1 MVILKINQKIH
12 FSSTTFHPLTLSIAQ
27 MAKLELQSSVR
38 LRKCGKAE
46 ADPEFLKR
54 GGTLCQLPQ
63 LADEKNFRFQMVSKG
78 QNNVRN
84 YKFLAKY
91 FYQYFQIFSAF
102 IYDENLPMKSYQFF
116 KTYKHFDKERE
127 KSSSQEQK
135 KLKKV
140 VL

>member
-1 MVILKINQKIH
+1 
-12 FSSTTFHPLTLSIAQ
+12 
-27 MAKLELQSSVR
+27 
-38 LRKCGKAE
+38 
-46 ADPEFLKR
+46 
-54 GGTLCQLPQ
+54 
-63 LADEKNFRFQMVSKG
+63 MVSKG

-91 FYQYFQIFSAF
+91 FYQYFQIFSIF
-102 IYDENLPMKSYQFF
+102 IYDENLPMKSYHFF